1 MSNVHWV
8 FVGLGNPGKEY
19 ESTRHNVGFQVVD
32 ALASRF
38 SVSCTER
45 HGAALVGLVH
55 SRMAQGNTGGKLV
68 IVKPQSFM
76 NRSGEPV
83 QEILNFYKVRPVQ
96 LVVIYDDC
104 ELEVG
109 RLKLQSGGAHG
120 GHNGIR
126 SIEGSLSTKDFLR
139 IRVGISRPP
148 PGTMELAD
156 WVLGRF
162 TALEQTSINT
172 VVSKCVEACVSIAEE
187 GFVRAQNA
195 ANKN

>member
-1 MSNVHWV
+1 MVHG
-8 FVGLGNPGKEY
+8 VG
-19 ESTRHNVGFQVVD
+19 
-32 ALASRF
+32 
-38 SVSCTER
+38 
-45 HGAALVGLVH
+45 
-55 SRMAQGNTGGKLV
+55 TGGKLV

-83 QEILNFYKVRPVQ
+83 QEILNFYKVRSAQ

-109 RLKLQSGGAHG
+109 RLKLQSAGAHG

-126 SIEGSLSTKDFLR
+126 SIESSLSTKDFLR

-162 TALEQTSINT
+162 NAQEQAAIDTA
-172 VVSKCVEACVSIAEE
+172 VRKCVEACVSIAEE